1 MKELDQ
7 VKILERSLDVPVY
20 HVIFPEK
27 PGIIAEKIKEVI
39 SGSEQ
44 AEQQKDDVSTKSK
57 KVIKKDK

>member
-1 MKELDQ
+1 M
-7 VKILERSLDVPVY
+7 Y